1 MRATET
7 QQLTQA
13 VCFEIEI
20 FFQLC
25 LTKQIKTQLVLR
37 GAQQCVIIVLT
48 ADDSSLRFEESATFL
63 ERELQVNSLIH

>member
-37 GAQQCVIIVLT
+37 GVQMYNYSS
-48 ADDSSLRFEESATFL
+48 DSR
-63 ERELQVNSLIH
+63 